1 MQVTSVSVRKIE
13 KEGSR
18 MRGIASIVLDDSFAV
33 HDIRIIEGDN
43 GLFIAMPSRKTA
55 TGGYRDI
62 AHPINPDARKQLED
76 EILKEKL
83 LKSRLLHQ
91 VENVGISISMAL
103 EVDTAPI
110 IATLWK
116 IKKKVYIPRCL
127 PNRKME
133 FTLYNKNTFLEKTK
147 FGVLE
152 NHDPKAEVKNDLD
165 LIIVPGLAYGLDKN
179 SRLGFGGGYYDR
191 FLKKYP
197 TQTLSLVNSVQ
208 AFDQTKWK
216 IEDHD
221 IPIENLILSK

>member
-1 MQVTSVSVRKIE
+1 MNLINKKDLRNLQIKKLTEFE
-13 KEGSR
+13 KTQQ
-18 MRGIASIVLDDSFAV
+18 
-33 HDIRIIEGDN
+33 
-43 GLFIAMPSRKTA
+43 K
-55 TGGYRDI
+55 
-62 AHPINPDARKQLED
+62 KLED

-83 LKSRLLHQ
+83 LKSRLLYQ
-91 VENVGISISMAL
+91 AKNVGISISMAL

-110 IATLWK
+110 IAALWEM
-116 IKKKVYIPRCL
+116 KKKVYIPRCL
-127 PNRKME
+127 PKRKME
-133 FTLYNKNTFLEKTK
+133 FTLYNKSTSLEKTK

-197 TQTLSLVNSVQ
+197 TQTLSLANSVQ

-216 IEDHD
+216 IEAHD
-221 IPIENLILSK
+221 IPIENLILIK

>member
-1 MQVTSVSVRKIE
+1 MNLINKKDLRNLQIRKLTE
-13 KEGSR
+13 FG
-18 MRGIASIVLDDSFAV
+18 
-33 HDIRIIEGDN
+33 
-43 GLFIAMPSRKTA
+43 KTQQ
-55 TGGYRDI
+55 
-62 AHPINPDARKQLED
+62 KQLED

-133 FTLYNKNTFLEKTK
+133 FTLYNKNTSLEKTK

-197 TQTLSLVNSVQ
+197 TQTLSLVNSIQ

>member
-1 MQVTSVSVRKIE
+1 MNLINKKDLRNLQIKKLTEFE
-13 KEGSR
+13 KTQQ
-18 MRGIASIVLDDSFAV
+18 
-33 HDIRIIEGDN
+33 
-43 GLFIAMPSRKTA
+43 K
-55 TGGYRDI
+55 
-62 AHPINPDARKQLED
+62 KLED
-76 EILKEKL
+76 VILKEKL
-83 LKSRLLHQ
+83 IKSPVLHQ
-91 VENVGISISMAL
+91 AENVGISISMVL
-103 EVDTAPI
+103 EVNTAPI

>member
-1 MQVTSVSVRKIE
+1 MNLIDKKDLRNLQIRKLTE
-13 KEGSR
+13 FG
-18 MRGIASIVLDDSFAV
+18 
-33 HDIRIIEGDN
+33 
-43 GLFIAMPSRKTA
+43 KTQQ
-55 TGGYRDI
+55 
-62 AHPINPDARKQLED
+62 KQLED

-216 IEDHD
+216 IENHD
-221 IPIENLILSK
+221 IPIENLILSKSRFFSSLVLRRRCP

>member
-1 MQVTSVSVRKIE
+1 MNLINKKDLRNLQIRKLTE
-13 KEGSR
+13 FG
-18 MRGIASIVLDDSFAV
+18 
-33 HDIRIIEGDN
+33 
-43 GLFIAMPSRKTA
+43 KTQQ
-55 TGGYRDI
+55 
-62 AHPINPDARKQLED
+62 KQLED

-83 LKSRLLHQ
+83 LKNRLLHQ

-133 FTLYNKNTFLEKTK
+133 FTLYNKNTSLEKTK